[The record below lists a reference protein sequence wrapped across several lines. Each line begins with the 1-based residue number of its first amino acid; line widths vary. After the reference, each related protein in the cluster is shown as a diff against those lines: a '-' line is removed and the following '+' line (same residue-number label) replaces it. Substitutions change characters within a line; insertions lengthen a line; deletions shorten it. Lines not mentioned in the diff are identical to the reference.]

1 MTYEFANRFTLIEE
15 FFFVFGH
22 NIIPVSYTH
31 LDVYKRQ
38 VISSIGVGY
47 DFYFNVDFVWFTV
60 CNEKE
65 NP

>member
-1 MTYEFANRFTLIEE
+1 MLFYSAAAINR
-15 FFFVFGH
+15 
-22 NIIPVSYTH
+22 
-31 LDVYKRQ
+31 